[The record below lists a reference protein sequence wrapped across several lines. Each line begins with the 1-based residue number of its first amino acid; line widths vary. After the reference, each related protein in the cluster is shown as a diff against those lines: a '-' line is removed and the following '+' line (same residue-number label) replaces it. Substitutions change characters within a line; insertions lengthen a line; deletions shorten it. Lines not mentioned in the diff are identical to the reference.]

1 MRVLAAR
8 RLPVHVAG
16 IDPVVGAE
24 DLGARAARRC
34 ARIAGDMARLTDGQR
49 GGTDRPAARA
59 SECPPTAA
67 IQPAL
72 SNEPSCVLLPNGRD
86 LELRALHEEL
96 PLGKLD
102 RMDDDPH
109 LVPALLLGSPA
120 RVLGF
125 IGPPCFGIGIV

>member
-1 MRVLAAR
+1 
-8 RLPVHVAG
+8 
-16 IDPVVGAE
+16 
-24 DLGARAARRC
+24 
-34 ARIAGDMARLTDGQR
+34 MARLTDGQR

-96 PLGKLD
+96 PLGKLHG
-102 RMDDDPH
+102 MDDDPH